1 MRVRSSLLLAAAIA
15 AVPSL
20 AAAQGTFEGVIT
32 FQVNAGQTG
41 PSTMQYSVKG
51 NHVRMDVSAEGM
63 SMFTLYDGAAK
74 TVNMVIPMQQMY
86 MERTMDTQALADSA
100 AARKHDITWTG
111 RKETVAGH
119 ECEHATVT
127 DDAGATSDVC
137 LAKGL
142 GTFVQMNGGM
152 RGRGG
157 AQGGGWESHVGNAFP
172 LKVEQNGRVVMEA
185 TKIEAKS
192 LDASL
197 FKIPEG
203 YHKMSMPFGG
213 RGGGR

>member
-1 MRVRSSLLLAAAIA
+1 MRARTSFLLAAAVVA
-15 AVPSL
+15 APSL
-20 AAAQGTFEGVIT
+20 AAAQGAFEGVIT
-32 FQVNAGQTG
+32 FQVNAGQAG

-63 SMFTLYDGAAK
+63 TMFTLYDGAAK
-74 TVNMVIPMQQMY
+74 TVDMVIPMQQMY
-86 MERTMDTQALADSA
+86 MQRTVDPQALADSA
-100 AARKHDITWTG
+100 TSRKHDITWTG

-119 ECEHATVT
+119 ECEHATVS
-127 DDAGATSDVC
+127 DGAGKTSDVC

-157 AQGGGWESHVGNAFP
+157 AQGGGWEGHVGDTFP
-172 LKVEQNGRVVMEA
+172 LKVEQDGRTVMEA
-185 TKIEAKS
+185 TKIEKKS

-197 FKIPEG
+197 FEIPEG

-213 RGGGR
+213 RGGR